1 MDKHVVSETNLIN
14 EVVSRI
20 KPIPQSAYDNVKRRL
35 DSLTK
40 PVGSLGRLEELAQRY
55 VAIRGVDNPKLEKK
69 VIFTFAGDHGVA
81 DDGVSAYPKEVTP
94 QMVLNFLRG
103 GAGVNV
109 LARHVG
115 AEVVVI
121 DIGVDYDFKPA
132 NGLVI
137 KKIAKG
143 TKNMVKGPA
152 MSRDQAIKGIAVGIG
167 LAEEWSKRNVDI
179 VGTGDMGI
187 GNTTPSSAIT
197 AVMTGEPVENVTG
210 RGTGINDEALR
221 KKIDVIKEAIR
232 INKPDAKDP
241 IDVLSKVGGYEIA
254 GIAGLILGTASRRI
268 PVVVDGFI
276 SGAGALIAL
285 GIQPAVRDYI
295 FASHLSVE
303 KGHKAMIKKL
313 GNSALLDLNLRL
325 GEGTGA
331 ALGIGLVEAGFKIL
345 TQMATF
351 ESAGVSKGN
360 E

>member
-1 MDKHVVSETNLIN
+1 MNKIN
-14 EVVSRI
+14 EVASRI

-35 DSLTK
+35 DNLTK

-55 VAIRGVDNPKLEKK
+55 VAIRGVDNPRFEKK

-121 DIGVDYDFKPA
+121 DIGVDYDFKSA
-132 NGLVI
+132 DGLVV
-137 KKIAKG
+137 KKIARG
-143 TKNMVKGPA
+143 TKNMLKGPA
-152 MSRDQAIKGIAVGIG
+152 MPREEAVKGIEIGIG
-167 LAEEWSKRNVDI
+167 LAEEWSKKGIDI

-197 AVMTGEPVENVTG
+197 SVMTGEPVENVTG
-210 RGTGINDEALR
+210 RGTGISDEAFR
-221 KKIDVIKEAIR
+221 KKVDIIKEAIR
-232 INKPDAKDP
+232 INKPDNRDP
-241 IDVLSKVGGYEIA
+241 IDVLSKIGGYEIA
-254 GIAGLILGTASRRI
+254 GIAGLILGAASRRI

-303 KGHKAMIKKL
+303 KGHKAVIKKF
-313 GNSALLDLNLRL
+313 GNNALLDLNLRL

-360 E
+360 EQ

>member
-1 MDKHVVSETNLIN
+1 MDRHVVSDSNLIN
-14 EVVSRI
+14 EIVSRI
-20 KPIPQSAYDNVKRRL
+20 KHIPQSAYENVKKRL
-35 DSLTK
+35 DNLTK

-115 AEVVVI
+115 AEVVVV
-121 DIGVDYDFKPA
+121 DIGVDYDFKPS
-132 NGLVI
+132 NGLLI
-137 KKIAKG
+137 KKIARG
-143 TKNMVKGPA
+143 TRNMAKCPA
-152 MSRDQAIKGIAVGIG
+152 MSREDAVKGIEVGIE
-167 LAEEWSKRNVDI
+167 LAKDWSKKNVDI
-179 VGTGDMGI
+179 IGTGDMGI

-197 AVMTGEPVENVTG
+197 AVMTEEPVENVTG
-210 RGTGINDEALR
+210 RGTGINDEAF
-221 KKIDVIKEAIR
+221 KKKVDIIKEAIR

-254 GIAGLILGTASRRI
+254 GIAGLILGAASRRI

-276 SGAGALIAL
+276 SGAGALIASC
-285 GIQPAVRDYI
+285 IQPAVRDYI

-303 KGHKAMIKKL
+303 KGHMAVIKKL
-313 GNSALLDLNLRL
+313 GNNALLDLNLML

-351 ESAGVSKGN
+351 ESAGVSKSK
-360 E
+360 